1 MKMSRCHHES
11 RHVAVNVTII
21 DSGSFTRYI
30 ISISELK
37 IDHPSELF
45 NKDYTCVHVPRVPCV
60 STYCHQKNVTQFVLI
75 VTVGKCMPQ
84 PRRDNSGHEKHS

>member
-37 IDHPSELF
+37 IDHPSELL
-45 NKDYTCVHVPRVPCV
+45 NKDRTTHVFV
-60 STYCHQKNVTQFVLI
+60 SLVFLV
-75 VTVGKCMPQ
+75 
-84 PRRDNSGHEKHS
+84 